1 MQKISYLLLA
11 TTFLF
16 ACNSPQPASIPSA
29 PQKIEVEDQ
38 GVKIAY
44 TDTGKGDTTL
54 LFVHGWCINKS
65 YWTDQV
71 AFFSPRYRVVTM
83 DLPGFGQSGKNRTVW
98 TTEAFGKD
106 VDSVMQQLDLHNVI
120 LVGHSMAGHI
130 ILEAANHAAGRVI
143 GLVGVDNFKNAG
155 QTQTPQEK
163 AQMVKILDSMQHNF
177 RQLTMQ
183 YMGQELFYKTTAD
196 SIRKRV
202 LDDVAG
208 ADSLIAVA
216 CLQPDDFSE
225 IRELAR
231 TKMKLNIISSD
242 VKPTDTTAFK
252 ANHLPFEVLY
262 IHATGHY
269 PMIEKPAAFDSLL
282 QQAIGHISPATKTP
296 A

>member
-1 MQKISYLLLA
+1 MQKISPLLLIA
-11 TTFLF
+11 ILLF
-16 ACNSPQPASIPSA
+16 SCNSPETAPTAAA
-29 PQKIEVEDQ
+29 PQKIGVEDQ

-54 LFVHGWCINKS
+54 LFVHGWCINKG
-65 YWTDQV
+65 YWSDQV
-71 AFFSPRYRVVTM
+71 SFFRPRYRVVTM
-83 DLPGFGQSGKNRTVW
+83 DLPGFGQSGKNRNIW

-106 VDSVMQQLDLHNVI
+106 LDSVMEQLDLHNVI

-130 ILEAANHAAGRVI
+130 ILEAANHASGRVI

-163 AQMVKILDSMQHNF
+163 AQMVKVLDSMRHNF

-196 SIRKRV
+196 SIRERV

-225 IRELAR
+225 IGELAK

-242 VKPTDTTAFK
+242 VHRTDTTAFH
-252 ANHLPFEVLY
+252 AHQLPFEVWY

-282 QQAIGHISPATKTP
+282 QQTITHISPATRTP